1 MSPVARVGR
10 GRAIAIAICAAVIGV
25 LSYVLGVGSTTG
37 QQAEASVLDAA
48 SFTMDPPAPLNL
60 VSVPSVA
67 LALVLIGGLTIA
79 AHGFR
84 RALVIVLAAG
94 LAIFAS
100 QLLKQQLLTRPGL
113 FEFDAPNTFP
123 SGHMTVFTALLAAVI
138 WAVPAR
144 VRSLVALLGA
154 LVVGAAAWQ
163 LLAFG
168 WHRPSDVLGAQALVL
183 FMFALLTVL
192 HPPRI
197 GATAAL
203 GTTVRVL
210 LTALGVIAVL
220 IALAIAAVAAA
231 DSASSLLLIAG
242 ELGVVGTGLLTTRC
256 LLTLAG

>member
-1 MSPVARVGR
+1 MISVARVGR
-10 GRAIAIAICAAVIGV
+10 GRAIAIAICAAAIGV
-25 LSYVLGVGSTTG
+25 LSYILGVGSTTG

-48 SFTMDPPAPLNL
+48 TFTMDPPAPLNL

-67 LALVLIGGLTIA
+67 LALALIGGLTIA
-79 AHGFR
+79 VHGFR
-84 RALVIVLAAG
+84 RAFVIVLAAG
-94 LAIFAS
+94 LAILAS

-123 SGHMTVFTALLAAVI
+123 SGHMTVFMALLAAVI

-144 VRSLVALLGA
+144 ARSMVGFFGA

-192 HPPRI
+192 HPPRV
-197 GATAAL
+197 GAPPAM

-210 LTALGVIAVL
+210 LTVLGVIAILV
-220 IALAIAAVAAA
+220 AIAVAAYA
-231 DSASSLLLIAG
+231 ALDSASSLLLIAG
-242 ELGVVGTGLLTTRC
+242 ELGVFGTGLITTRC
-256 LLTLAG
+256 LLVLAG